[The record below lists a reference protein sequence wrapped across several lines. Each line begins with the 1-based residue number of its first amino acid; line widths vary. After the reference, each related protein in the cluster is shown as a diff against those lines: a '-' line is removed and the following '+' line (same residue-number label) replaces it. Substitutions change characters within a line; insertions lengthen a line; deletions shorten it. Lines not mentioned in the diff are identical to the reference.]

1 MFKVYD
7 EVESLSGIAKLGGEC
22 EIYDEPES
30 SNEGGVRLSFFPRIL
45 AFLLVCFFVPFAAF
59 ASPAFLRPAPT
70 SPPSMFLVLAAA
82 APSVYCSFARA
93 FFLLFL
99 IFSSRSCVLACLL
112 ACLLVFF
119 PFSLSLFRSPPS
131 LSPSPP
137 LSSESQEKVSKKK
150 QRTSRP
156 QIDSID
162 FSVRCF

>member
-1 MFKVYD
+1 MLKVYD

-30 SNEGGVRLSFFPRIL
+30 SNEGDVRLSFFPRIL

-112 ACLLVFF
+112 ACLS
-119 PFSLSLFRSPPS
+119 FSLSPCLSSGPLRPS
-131 LSPSPP
+131 LPP
-137 LSSESQEKVSKKK
+137 LPSLRKAKKK
-150 QRTSRP
+150 FPRKNKEPPDPR
-156 QIDSID
+156 
-162 FSVRCF
+162 